1 MTKSLCL
8 IAQALCFYFTGDEY
22 MEEYKKN
29 SHNAKERLVNGIP
42 ENKPKADTP
51 RIRKMVGQNDI
62 VKKSGF
68 RKLADVFISEDIG
81 NVKSYLFE
89 SVIVPTLKNLFV
101 DFVTNGANMLVNGE
115 ARSSRAGSNSRTSY
129 DRYYSSNRRDD
140 DRSVRPTR
148 RWGFEDY
155 IIVDRRKAEDILKE
169 LDGIIEEFHQVRVA
183 DLNEM
188 LGVSGPYTE
197 QYYGWTD
204 IRSAKIVPVRGGYI
218 IDMPRVQALN

>member
-1 MTKSLCL
+1 
-8 IAQALCFYFTGDEY
+8 
-22 MEEYKKN
+22 MEEYKSN
-29 SHNAKERLVNGIP
+29 SHNAKERLMQGVPDAKSRSDSNAA
-42 ENKPKADTP
+42 PKV
-51 RIRKMVGQNDI
+51 RKMVGQNDI
-62 VKKSGF
+62 VKKSGL
-68 RKLADVFISEDIG
+68 RKLADVFISEDIS

-115 ARSSRAGSNSRTSY
+115 ARGSRASGSRASY
-129 DRYYSSNRRDD
+129 DRYYSSNRRDEE
-140 DRSVRPTR
+140 RSTRPTR

-155 IIVDRRKAEDILKE
+155 IIVDRRKAEDILRE
-169 LDGIIEEFHQVRVA
+169 LDVIIEEFKQVRVA

-204 IRSAKIVPVRGGYI
+204 IRTAKIVPVRGGYI

>member
-1 MTKSLCL
+1 MLDCAGSL
-8 IAQALCFYFTGDEY
+8 FYILQGDEY

-29 SHNAKERLVNGIP
+29 SHNAKERLAAGIP
-42 ENKPKADTP
+42 ETKPKTEVP
-51 RIRKMVGQNDI
+51 HVRKMVGQNDI
-62 VKKSGF
+62 VKKSPV
-68 RKLADVFISEDIG
+68 RKLTDVFISEDI
-81 NVKSYLFE
+81 NSVKSYLFE

-115 ARSSRAGSNSRTSY
+115 ARGSRLGSSKASY
-129 DRYYSSNRRDD
+129 DRYYSSSRKDD
-140 DRSVRPTR
+140 DRSAIRPTR

-155 IIVDRRKAEDILKE
+155 IIVDRCKAEDILRE
-169 LDGIIEEFHQVRVA
+169 LDGIIAEFGKVRVA
-183 DLNEM
+183 DLNDM

-204 IRSAKIVPVRGGYI
+204 IRNAKIVPVRGGYI

>member
-1 MTKSLCL
+1 MEDYKS
-8 IAQALCFYFTGDEY
+8 
-22 MEEYKKN
+22 N
-29 SHNAKERLVNGIP
+29 SHNAKARLAQGITEP
-42 ENKPKADTP
+42 ESKPAGPKVK
-51 RIRKMVGQNDI
+51 KMVGQNDI

-68 RKLADVFISEDIG
+68 RKLADVFISEDIN

-115 ARSSRAGSNSRTSY
+115 ARSSSRSGSRASY

-140 DRSVRPTR
+140 DRSPVRTTR

-155 IIVDRRKAEDILKE
+155 IIVDRRKAEDILRE
-169 LDGIIEEFHQVRVA
+169 LDVIIEEFKQVRVA